1 MAKSDPTSEL
11 KPEVAEALLQA
22 RVLSE
27 AAAGSMGF
35 GSQSC
40 RLRDRPTFQLNQRV
54 AAPCQ
59 LNVLCSE
66 SNA

>member
-1 MAKSDPTSEL
+1 MAKSDPMSEL

-27 AAAGSMGF
+27 VAAGSMGF

-40 RLRDRPTFQLNQRV
+40 RLRARPAFSLPTD
-54 AAPCQ
+54 
-59 LNVLCSE
+59 
-66 SNA
+66 